1 MEGLSRKFR
10 RTAVAAFVL
19 AALLWVCPAP
29 ARAQCPLCRTAVQQA
44 GDQTARTMNLA
55 ILVLLVPPV
64 SIFCTIFVVAYR
76 KRKGDG
82 EGDDD
87 RGLEP

>member
-1 MEGLSRKFR
+1 MKWLARKFR
-10 RTAVAAFVL
+10 MAAAAALVL
-19 AALLWVCPAP
+19 AALWGGPDE

-44 GDQTARTMNLA
+44 GDTTARTMNLA

-76 KRKGDG
+76 KRNG
-82 EGDDD
+82 EDEE
-87 RGLEP
+87 RP

>member
-1 MEGLSRKFR
+1 L
-10 RTAVAAFVL
+10 TVAAALVL
-19 AALLWVCPAP
+19 AALWCWPAE

-44 GDQTARTMNLA
+44 GDTTARTMNLA

-64 SIFCTIFVVAYR
+64 SIFCTIFVVAYK
-76 KRKGDG
+76 KRNGAD
-82 EGDDD
+82 EDDD

>member
-1 MEGLSRKFR
+1 MESSALKFR
-10 RTAVAAFVL
+10 RAAAAALLL
-19 AALLWVCPAP
+19 AALWAWPAE
-29 ARAQCPLCRTAVQQA
+29 AAAQCPLCRTSVQQA

-64 SIFCTIFVVAYR
+64 AIFCTIFAVAYK
-76 KRKGDG
+76 KRRGDD
-82 EGDDD
+82 EGDD